1 MKCAEGLVCG
11 AKGGNFSFSGF
22 VSASVCDDR
31 QVHRN
36 FLSRLVANSGKV
48 VTRHHSSK
56 NQISTFE
63 ANRIS
68 NALTHSS
75 FRPAGNFII
84 AKAVNWHA
92 HSCQAPLPLA
102 IEDTSRV
109 GVTGLG
115 TRNDDRNKK
124 KHIGDQ
130 II

>member
-1 MKCAEGLVCG
+1 MRKDWCAEQ
-11 AKGGNFSFSGF
+11 KEGNFSFSGF

-48 VTRHHSSK
+48 VRRHHSSK
-56 NQISTFE
+56 NQSSTFE

-92 HSCQAPLPLA
+92 HSCKAPLLLA
-102 IEDTSRV
+102 IEGTSRV
-109 GVTGLG
+109 WRHWAWNAERQPQQEETYW
-115 TRNDDRNKK
+115 
-124 KHIGDQ
+124 
-130 II
+130 